1 MMIYGVALLAACYLV
16 GQTIGELLGQWLNI
30 NSNVGGVGFAMLLL
44 ILVNQWM
51 HKRQWLTVEMEKGIL
66 FWSNLYIPVIVAM
79 SAIQDVKAAISGGA
93 VALLAGIIPV
103 ALSVMMLPLIMRFGN
118 HSQEKKHHESNPT
131 LPD

>member
-1 MMIYGVALLAACYLV
+1 MIYGVALLAACYLV
-16 GQTIGELLGQWLNI
+16 GQTIGELLGRWLNI

-51 HKRQWLTVEMEKGIL
+51 HQRKWLTPEMEKGIL

-79 SAIQDVKAAISGGA
+79 SSIQDVKAATSGGM
-93 VALLAGIIPV
+93 VALLAGVIPV
-103 ALSVMMLPLIMRFGN
+103 ALCIMTLPLLMRVGN
-118 HSQEKKHHESNPT
+118 KEVKITNDDRSN

>member
-1 MMIYGVALLAACYLV
+1 MIYGVALLAACYLV
-16 GQTIGELLGQWLNI
+16 GQTIGELLGRWLNI

-51 HKRQWLTVEMEKGIL
+51 HQRKWLTADMEKGIL

-79 SAIQDVKAAISGGA
+79 SSIQDVKAATSGGM

-103 ALSVMMLPLIMRFGN
+103 ALCILMLPLLMRIGTN
-118 HSQEKKHHESNPT
+118 EVQKIEDEQSNGS
-131 LPD
+131 D

>member
-1 MMIYGVALLAACYLV
+1 MIYGVALLAACYLV
-16 GQTIGELLGQWLNI
+16 GQTIGELLGRWLNI

-51 HKRQWLTVEMEKGIL
+51 HQRKWLTTEMEKGIL

-79 SAIQDVKAAISGGA
+79 SSIQDVKAATSGGM

-103 ALSVMMLPLIMRFGN
+103 ALCIMMLPLLMKIGN
-118 HSQEKKHHESNPT
+118 HKEAQKIDDQNSN
-131 LPD
+131 LPH

>member
-1 MMIYGVALLAACYLV
+1 MIIYGVALLAACYLI

-51 HKRQWLTVEMEKGIL
+51 HKRKWLTPEMENGIL

-79 SAIQDVKAAISGGA
+79 SAIQDVKAATSGGM
-93 VALLAGIIPV
+93 VALLAGIIPT
-103 ALSVMMLPLIMRFGN
+103 ALCIMMVPVLMRIGN
-118 HSQEKKHHESNPT
+118 GKTTEKQNDLTAT

>member
-1 MMIYGVALLAACYLV
+1 MIYGVALLAACYLV
-16 GQTIGELLGQWLNI
+16 GQTIGELLGRWLNI

-51 HKRQWLTVEMEKGIL
+51 HQRQWLTAEMEKGIL

-79 SAIQDVKAAISGGA
+79 SSIQDVKAATSGGM

-103 ALSVMMLPLIMRFGN
+103 TLCILMLPLLMRIGN
-118 HSQEKKHHESNPT
+118 TKDAHSPGEA
-131 LPD
+131 L

>member
-1 MMIYGVALLAACYLV
+1 MIYGVALLAACYLV
-16 GQTIGELLGQWLNI
+16 GQTIGELLGRWLNI

-51 HKRQWLTVEMEKGIL
+51 HQRQWLTAEMEKGIL

-79 SAIQDVKAAISGGA
+79 SSIQDVKAATSGGM

-103 ALSVMMLPLIMRFGN
+103 TLCIMTLPLLMRMGN
-118 HSQEKKHHESNPT
+118 NEVQKVKDEVANQPKS
-131 LPD
+131 

>member
-1 MMIYGVALLAACYLV
+1 MIYGVALLAACYLV
-16 GQTIGELLGQWLNI
+16 GQTLGELLGRWLNI

-51 HKRQWLTVEMEKGIL
+51 HQRKWLSVEMEKGIL

-79 SAIQDVKAAISGGA
+79 SSIQDVKAATSGGM

-103 ALSVMMLPLIMRFGN
+103 ALCIMTLPLLMRMGN
-118 HSQEKKHHESNPT
+118 KEVPITNEENSKQA
-131 LPD
+131 DR

>member
-1 MMIYGVALLAACYLV
+1 MIYGVALLAACYLV
-16 GQTIGELLGQWLNI
+16 GQTIGELLGRWLNI

-51 HKRQWLTVEMEKGIL
+51 HQRKWLTTDMEKGIL

-79 SAIQDVKAAISGGA
+79 SSIQDVKAATSGGM

-103 ALSVMMLPLIMRFGN
+103 VLCILMLPLLMRIGN
-118 HSQEKKHHESNPT
+118 NDVQKIEGAHSNGS
-131 LPD
+131 D